1 MTKEIIDNPLPLIQ
15 SEVNVAKS
23 LKNNFGGYGYRN
35 AEGILS
41 IAKPINKKYG
51 CYLISVDK
59 IINVCDRIYVKTT
72 SSLYDKNNNLL
83 SSAVGIAREPLSK
96 KGMDEAQ
103 ITGSSASYSLKR
115 ALGNLYAIS
124 DSSLDPDA
132 TNKHGK
138 DNIKPV
144 KAMSVPRTDAFDD
157 IL

>member
-1 MTKEIIDNPLPLIQ
+1 MTKEIIENPLPLIQ

-83 SSAVGIAREPLSK
+83 SSAVGIAREPLLK
-96 KGMDEAQ
+96 KVW
-103 ITGSSASYSLKR
+103 TKLR
-115 ALGNLYAIS
+115 LRVALLV
-124 DSSLDPDA
+124 
-132 TNKHGK
+132 T
-138 DNIKPV
+138 V
-144 KAMSVPRTDAFDD
+144 
-157 IL
+157 